1 MPVEYS
7 TPWGLRSRIRWRV
20 SHGWGRD
27 FTAES
32 LDISGEVLAS
42 ILDDDAFEPGPADL
56 ASIQANLGNLA
67 DDEASERELGSSGE
81 WAVRIY
87 ESPYWD
93 ALQIYSIRLPLGVDH
108 FAWVYEG
115 ASEEDEPGQ
124 SDDFDPDDTDP
135 YDAAESLVG
144 ADGFERLIAIRVY
157 YTP

>member
-1 MPVEYS
+1 MPVEYN

-42 ILDDDAFEPGPADL
+42 ILDDDAFEPEPGDL
-56 ASIQANLGNLA
+56 ANIQANLGNLA
-67 DDEASERELGSSGE
+67 DDEAFERELGGSGE

-124 SDDFDPDDTDP
+124 SDDFDPDSTDLYDT
-135 YDAAESLVG
+135 AESLVG
-144 ADGFERLIAIRVY
+144 ADGFDRLVGIRVY